1 MGRVP
6 GARCLGQGAWAG
18 PAQQR
23 PLTPARPQADAIYNM
38 IGYPSFIMDPK
49 ELDKV
54 FNDVSG
60 LQPACVFPVP
70 TWQGPEAGLGLGGL
84 RGWDGG
90 GSIAAVALRVT
101 WGGTGGEAGLASP
114 LQPRGVL
121 GQPTALPAWN
131 HLNCQQQLAAA
142 RECEIG
148 DQTVG
153 KLRALE
159 LHRWSAKGSPWRHL
173 LPREPCDF
181 DLEMPL
187 GWRGH
192 RHHLRAPG

>member
-6 GARCLGQGAWAG
+6 GARCPGQGAWAG

-70 TWQGPEAGLGLGGL
+70 TWQGSRQGWDWVVCLGGM
-84 RGWDGG
+84 
-90 GSIAAVALRVT
+90 
-101 WGGTGGEAGLASP
+101 GEAA
-114 LQPRGVL
+114 
-121 GQPTALPAWN
+121 
-131 HLNCQQQLAAA
+131 
-142 RECEIG
+142 
-148 DQTVG
+148 
-153 KLRALE
+153 
-159 LHRWSAKGSPWRHL
+159 
-173 LPREPCDF
+173 
-181 DLEMPL
+181 
-187 GWRGH
+187 
-192 RHHLRAPG
+192 